1 MFSQI
6 DGRSTTAS
14 IENCESLG
22 DILYQK
28 LDIMIESIESK
39 SFPCF
44 SVHVSNF
51 WRIIFG
57 IKYQLL
63 TPAFNVL
70 EVGAIGPGT
79 TMAVDLFGQN
89 ILLFFMKVPEKSY
102 GC

>member
-70 EVGAIGPGT
+70 EVGAIATGT
-79 TMAVDLFGQN
+79 SMAVDL
-89 ILLFFMKVPEKSY
+89 
-102 GC
+102 